1 MNPWL
6 DGLLVFFENIRIVL
20 VILLVILWG
29 FLLTRGLLKRFLGDS
44 ITEADLLSLSSA
56 GWVVPVLFLSLLTF
70 GVSIIFNAVMG
81 GIFAGAVILISFIS
95 LREKIDWPY
104 FLLFSIILFASIIL
118 PLAFIK
124 NLSLPLYF
132 DSVEHY
138 RLIDVIIRSYQLG
151 TPIESSGSFYHLG
164 FHFVSAG
171 IAYFSHTN
179 IARFMLVFGQVVLA
193 ILPTSLFFVV
203 RRETGSIPAAF
214 LSSLLVGFGFHMP
227 GHLMN
232 WGKYPAL
239 LSLVCILFVFGL
251 AYMIYRPAQFGK
263 RKVLFVLL
271 GFSIL
276 ASALIHTRTLIL
288 YGLMFIAALMTLMWS
303 RLSKTYKLIGW
314 GLLLTFFI
322 ALIYSTQITPPL
334 DLLFAG
340 YLKDDSWMLIL
351 ILVLAVF
358 SAVYY
363 TESTFFLL
371 LWFALCGLCLFIPI
385 TLPTY
390 GVQTLLD
397 RPFVQMFSCI
407 PLSILGGLGLS
418 GLMKT
423 TIRLLP
429 DLKLVQHFV
438 TLFIFG
444 FVLLNAAL
452 HYKFYPSDCCNF
464 VSRDDL
470 AAFAWMDN
478 NIPSDAKILAASTGL
493 YVTSY
498 ESSQTPTGVDAGIWI
513 PPLLSRPI
521 VFAGR
526 DIRFDSDEVHTDL
539 CEQEVDYIYA
549 DGTSQSFDFQQLDGL
564 PEWYLQMFALPSA
577 RVYKIA
583 ACG

>member
-1 MNPWL
+1 
-6 DGLLVFFENIRIVL
+6 
-20 VILLVILWG
+20 
-29 FLLTRGLLKRFLGDS
+29 
-44 ITEADLLSLSSA
+44 
-56 GWVVPVLFLSLLTF
+56 
-70 GVSIIFNAVMG
+70 
-81 GIFAGAVILISFIS
+81 
-95 LREKIDWPY
+95 
-104 FLLFSIILFASIIL
+104 
-118 PLAFIK
+118 
-124 NLSLPLYF
+124 
-132 DSVEHY
+132 
-138 RLIDVIIRSYQLG
+138 
-151 TPIESSGSFYHLG
+151 
-164 FHFVSAG
+164 
-171 IAYFSHTN
+171 SHTN

-322 ALIYSTQITPPL
+322 ALTYSIQITPPL